1 MESAARGY
9 SRDHRPHTL
18 QVIVALVV
26 TTEGFPV
33 AYEVFEGDTAEVTT

>member
-1 MESAARGY
+1 
-9 SRDHRPHTL
+9 L